1 MVTIFE
7 QYLKVASLN
16 NIKDNMDK
24 SRNESPMRIGVIPD
38 MENNLRPGKESD
50 RIEQMMTI
58 SKPMILPDSRLQV
71 YDETPSP
78 NQSKAH
84 LNPQILSTSKMS
96 RSSPF
101 KPK

>member
-1 MVTIFE
+1 
-7 QYLKVASLN
+7 
-16 NIKDNMDK
+16 MDK
-24 SRNESPMRIGVIPD
+24 KRPSRNESPMRIGVVPD
-38 MENNLRPGKESD
+38 MENNHINLGPSKEGD
-50 RIEQMMTI
+50 RIEQMMTT
-58 SKPMILPDSRLQV
+58 SQPMILPDSRLQV